1 MRAKFA
7 LSESRPILTLLK
19 KFTLFLEL
27 VSVYYILTVRLTYYH
42 KNTII
47 NIKDVNYI
55 MLAENIRRLRKKK
68 GLSQEKLA
76 RLADI
81 SNNTLIKIEQGI
93 AKEPTITTVSKVASA
108 LGVSIDELVKG
119 SKNR

>member
-1 MRAKFA
+1 
-7 LSESRPILTLLK
+7 
-19 KFTLFLEL
+19 
-27 VSVYYILTVRLTYYH
+27 
-42 KNTII
+42 
-47 NIKDVNYI
+47 
-55 MLAENIRRLRKKK
+55 MLAENIRRLRKNK

-119 SKNR
+119 NKNR

>member
-1 MRAKFA
+1 
-7 LSESRPILTLLK
+7 
-19 KFTLFLEL
+19 
-27 VSVYYILTVRLTYYH
+27 
-42 KNTII
+42 
-47 NIKDVNYI
+47 
-55 MLAENIRRLRKKK
+55 MLAENIKRFRIKK

-93 AKEPTITTVSKVASA
+93 AKEPTITTVAKIASA
-108 LGVSIDELVKG
+108 LGISIDKLMKG